1 MELLQVKN
9 LSFAYPKNEKRAID
23 DVSFNIEKGSFNV
36 VFGES
41 GCGKTTLLKLIKKE
55 IAPYGEL
62 KGSIIYNNKPIDELP
77 DKLSACEIGFVGQ
90 NPDGQIVTDK
100 VWHELAFGLENMG
113 ESTNNIRRRVGEMAS
128 YFGIQNW
135 YHRSTDSLSGGQK
148 QLLNLASV
156 MAMQPKLLLLDEPT
170 SQLDPIAAAD
180 FIATLQKLNREFGL
194 TILLVEH
201 RLEEV
206 FPIADK
212 VIAMDSGKILAC
224 GSPVEV
230 AKLLQKSKLS
240 LSLPT
245 AVRIWYGLGSK
256 DVPPMTV
263 RQGKD
268 FLEKHYSQCAGRSV
282 AVDKYSGAE
291 TVLEAKNV
299 YFRYEKNLPDVL
311 KNFNIAVTKGEI
323 FSILG
328 GNGTGKTTAL
338 NVLSGLDKPYKGSS
352 NVFGKKIS
360 KYKGN
365 SLYRNMVAMLPQN
378 PIAVFVQSTVKEDFY
393 ELLKAMDIPK
403 DSAEKKVNEVT
414 EIFNI
419 EHLLNKHPYDL
430 SGGEQQKAALA
441 KLMLT
446 EPKIILLDEPTKGL
460 DAFYKESF
468 AHILRK
474 IKDKGVTSIIVT
486 HDVEFAAEV
495 SDRCGLFF
503 DGQIIALDTPNEFFC
518 NNSFYTTAASRISRE
533 LFKNAVLCSQVI
545 QLCSNEAGE
554 ECP

>member
-1 MELLQVKN
+1 M
-9 LSFAYPKNEKRAID
+9 
-23 DVSFNIEKGSFNV
+23 
-36 VFGES
+36 FGES

-62 KGSIIYNNKPIDELP
+62 KGSITYNNKPIDELP

-180 FIATLQKLNREFGL
+180 FIATLQKLNRELGL

-206 FPIADK
+206 FPIADR

-230 AKLLQKSKLS
+230 AKLLQKGKLS

-268 FLEKHYSQCAGRSV
+268 FLEKYYSQCAGRSV

-299 YFRYEKNLPDVL
+299 YFRYEKNSPDVL
-311 KNFNIAVTKGEI
+311 KNFNMAVTKGEI

-352 NVFGKKIS
+352 NVFGKRIS

-378 PIAVFVQSTVKEDFY
+378 PITVFVQSTVKEDFY

-403 DSAEKKVNEVT
+403 DNAEKKVNEVT

-518 NNSFYTTAASRISRE
+518 NNSFYTTAASRISRV

>member
-1 MELLQVKN
+1 MIYVENLKKSFGDTVVLNGITTSVK
-9 LSFAYPKNEKRAID
+9 
-23 DVSFNIEKGSFNV
+23 KGEV
-36 VFGES
+36 LVILGPS
-41 GCGKTTLLKLIKKE
+41 GCGKSTFLRCLNRLEEPTEGSIYLDGVDITDKKIDINKE
-55 IAPYGEL
+55 RQKIMMVFQHFNLFPNKTILENLTIAPIKL
-62 KGSIIYNNKPIDELP
+62 KSVPKEQAKEKALQLLD
-77 DKLSACEIGFVGQ
+77 
-90 NPDGQIVTDK
+90 
-100 VWHELAFGLENMG
+100 
-113 ESTNNIRRRVGEMAS
+113 RVGLKEKADV
-128 YFGIQNW
+128 YPAQ
-135 YHRSTDSLSGGQK
+135 LSGGQK

-180 FIATLQKLNREFGL
+180 FIATLQKLNRELGL
-194 TILLVEH
+194 TILLAEH

-212 VIAMDSGKILAC
+212 VIAMDSGKMLAC
-224 GSPVEV
+224 GSPVE
-230 AKLLQKSKLS
+230 AARLLQKSKLS

-245 AVRIWYGLGSK
+245 AVRIWYGLDSK

-299 YFRYEKNLPDVL
+299 YFRYEKNSPDVL
-311 KNFNIAVTKGEI
+311 KGFNIAVTKGEI

-378 PIAVFVQSTVKEDFY
+378 PIAVFVQSTVREDFY
-393 ELLKAMDIPK
+393 ELLRAMDIPK

-414 EIFNI
+414 EVFNI

-474 IKDKGVTSIIVT
+474 IKGNGVTSIIVT

-518 NNSFYTTAASRISRE
+518 NNSFYTTAASRMSRE

-545 QLCSNEAGE
+545 QLCGNEEGE